1 MNKQPTLTK
10 MSLREYAATKNVS
23 DTAIRKQ
30 RGKRLSEACF
40 VIEDGKVKGIYKEL
54 ADVDWVNNFNA
65 NYERT
70 VKGTD
75 KDTGKKKTNIETLTD
90 GTGSSKNFQDM
101 QRTRKLL
108 GDIELQTAA
117 IKLQELKGVLVKKDK
132 VYEAL
137 FNFGAELRTK
147 LQELPDN
154 TLDHILAAGSREEA
168 YDLFTAAID
177 QVLSKLSNVNQSVQ
191 L

>member
-1 MNKQPTLTK
+1 MNNQPTLTK

-30 RGKRLSEACF
+30 RGKRLSESCF

-90 GTGSSKNFQDM
+90 GTASSKNFQDM
-101 QRTRKLL
+101 QKTRKLL

-137 FNFGAELRTK
+137 FNFGSELRTK

-154 TLDHILAAGSREEA
+154 TLDHILAAGTREEA
-168 YDLFTAAID
+168 YDIFTAAID